1 MKDRPN
7 FITLTQLMVICS
19 KNLKNEEMA
28 NFFANDIPRITL
40 MVSNMGLKQF
50 EIIEQY
56 QQLKKAKAT

>member
-1 MKDRPN
+1 
-7 FITLTQLMVICS
+7 MVICS